1 MDNEVP
7 PIHTPP
13 PPPIVSAPPPII
25 VNTPPPQRSG
35 GRGWMFLSFAL
46 LIVVGLMFFGPMARM
61 VAGASK
67 HTTGVQSGRY
77 FEEITVENPSAS
89 DKIVIIDLD
98 GIITSEPWDRSGHSM
113 VDTIAD
119 QLKLASKDDS
129 VKAVILKVN
138 SPGGEVM
145 ASDDIARSIRDFQ
158 AKYNKPVIA
167 SMGSVAASGGYYVSA
182 PCQYIVANDLTMTG
196 SIGVIMSSFNYRALM
211 DKIGLQPKVFK
222 SGKFK
227 DMLRG
232 SKRPEEIDPEE
243 EKMIQDMIMQ
253 TYGKFKEVVQ
263 NGRAEAAKK
272 NASNPEELQGKT
284 LASNWAD
291 YADGR
296 VLTGKNAFE
305 LGFVDQLGTFQN
317 AVETTTKLVG
327 VRRAHLIRYE
337 EPFNLGR
344 LLGFGVQSRADSKVL
359 KVDLGLDMP

>member
-46 LIVVGLMFFGPMARM
+46 LIVVGLMFFGRMARM

-145 ASDDIARSIRDFQ
+145 A
-158 AKYNKPVIA
+158 
-167 SMGSVAASGGYYVSA
+167 
-182 PCQYIVANDLTMTG
+182 
-196 SIGVIMSSFNYRALM
+196 
-211 DKIGLQPKVFK
+211 
-222 SGKFK
+222 
-227 DMLRG
+227 
-232 SKRPEEIDPEE
+232 
-243 EKMIQDMIMQ
+243 
-253 TYGKFKEVVQ
+253 
-263 NGRAEAAKK
+263 
-272 NASNPEELQGKT
+272 
-284 LASNWAD
+284 
-291 YADGR
+291 
-296 VLTGKNAFE
+296 
-305 LGFVDQLGTFQN
+305 
-317 AVETTTKLVG
+317 
-327 VRRAHLIRYE
+327 
-337 EPFNLGR
+337 
-344 LLGFGVQSRADSKVL
+344 
-359 KVDLGLDMP
+359 

>member
-1 MDNEVP
+1 MVLS
-7 PIHTPP
+7 
-13 PPPIVSAPPPII
+13 IV
-25 VNTPPPQRSG
+25 
-35 GRGWMFLSFAL
+35 L
-46 LIVVGLMFFGPMARM
+46 LLLLGLMFLGRMARM
-61 VAGASK
+61 VTGAAK

-77 FEEITVENPSAS
+77 FEEITVENAS
-89 DKIVIIDLD
+89 SPDKIAIIDLE

-145 ASDDIARSIRDFQ
+145 ASDDIARAIQEFQ
-158 AKYNKPVIA
+158 EKHHKPVIA

-182 PCQYIVANDLTMTG
+182 PCQWIVANDLTMTG
-196 SIGVIMSSFNYRALM
+196 SIGVIMSTFNYRGLM

-222 SGKFK
+222 SGRFK

-232 SKRPEEIDPEE
+232 SKKPEEIDPEE
-243 EKMIQDMIMQ
+243 EKMIQDMIME
-253 TYGKFKEVVQ
+253 TYNKFKTVVSD
-263 NGRAEAAKK
+263 GRK
-272 NASNPEELQGKT
+272 NAGEKNSANKDLKGKT

-296 VLTGKNAFE
+296 ILTGKHAYE
-305 LGFVDQLGTFQN
+305 LGLVDQIGTFQN
-317 AVETTTKLVG
+317 AVVTATKLAG
-327 VRRAHLIRYE
+327 IDRAHLIRYE

-344 LLGFGVQSRADSKVL
+344 LFGFGAESRSESRSI
-359 KVDLGLDMP
+359 KVDLGMDMPKLRAGQMYFLSPTVTY